1 MKITR
6 AGAAAIAVSIA
17 INTAALTITDI
28 PAALTELAA
37 STNRRAKVDL
47 TNAIVARITARVT
60 TAGSA
65 SAEIRAQY
73 SLDESTWDYLDGSSG
88 PAVNIATLGTKASGF
103 VALAAAA
110 KADVFVRVVT
120 INGDGAADPQ
130 IGSIYIQV
138 K

>member
-1 MKITR
+1 MRMTR
-6 AGAAAIAVSIA
+6 PGAAVIAYSIA
-17 INTAALTITDI
+17 MNT
-28 PAALTELAA
+28 AALTELAG
-37 STNRRAKVDL
+37 STNRRTKIDL
-47 TNAIVARITARVT
+47 TNALQARITARVT
-60 TAGSA
+60 TVGSA

-88 PAVNIATLGTKASGF
+88 PGVNISTLGTKASGY
-103 VALAAAA
+103 VTLANAA

-138 K
+138 R